1 MIELS
6 IETSSAGTGF
16 GMTPIDPV
24 KWGAAARTNATFQC
38 FSVLLL
44 VAEKIPYWQANVIMR
59 NEL

>member
-1 MIELS
+1 MAPMS
-6 IETSSAGTGF
+6 
-16 GMTPIDPV
+16 PV
-24 KWGAAARTNATFQC
+24 KWVAAARMNATFVC

>member
-6 IETSSAGTGF
+6 IKTSSAGRRRH
-16 GMTPIDPV
+16 
-24 KWGAAARTNATFQC
+24 GADRSGEIGGSGAHECHFSI